1 MRRGIIC
8 REEDMIMEDVKLCP
22 VCGERVIGRSDKK
35 YCCDGCRIVA
45 ANRRGNEARK
55 RLKESDAINSI
66 NRDIKVL
73 EGERG
78 GRYIK
83 FIALITRFCKILYKF
98 EH

>member
-1 MRRGIIC
+1 M
-8 REEDMIMEDVKLCP
+8 EEMKLCP
-22 VCGERVIGRSDKK
+22 VCGGKVIGRSDKK
-35 YCCDGCRIVA
+35 YCSDGCRILA

-55 RLKESDAINSI
+55 RLRENDAVYSI
-66 NRDIKVL
+66 NRDLKAL
-73 EGERG
+73 DGRRG